1 MDCEHSRYL
10 GMCKCSLPALLISQV
25 TGDNVSSLAMV
36 DFNLD
41 GHKELIVGS
50 EDYDLRVFSGDEL
63 IGEISEADVCSCNI
77 YAVYILYSVHTF
89 CIHTVHCIVHHGH
102 HDCVKYLSSIE
113 V

>member
-1 MDCEHSRYL
+1 MYIIRIYISKEHVLYIAIL
-10 GMCKCSLPALLISQV
+10 HLHGLFIAFQV

-63 IGEISEADVCSCNI
+63 VGEISEADVCMP
-77 YAVYILYSVHTF
+77 VPKL
-89 CIHTVHCIVHHGH
+89 
-102 HDCVKYLSSIE
+102 
-113 V
+113 

>member
-1 MDCEHSRYL
+1 MHYIRNIHRTCAVHC
-10 GMCKCSLPALLISQV
+10 GCTPAWIVYCFQV

-63 IGEISEADVCSCNI
+63 VGEISEADVCMH
-77 YAVYILYSVHTF
+77 VTKL
-89 CIHTVHCIVHHGH
+89 
-102 HDCVKYLSSIE
+102 
-113 V
+113 